1 MSIQISLF
9 IRFLEISI
17 IIAAFLSQYI
27 MVGLSLMNSN
37 FFIMDYVYFYD
48 LVIDISEIFMPL
60 LWDDLWYFNT
70 NMTPNHNNK
79 LS

>member
-9 IRFLEISI
+9 IRFLEISK
-17 IIAAFLSQYI
+17 IIAAFLPQYI

-48 LVIDISEIFMPL
+48 LVIDISEKIYASAL
-60 LWDDLWYFNT
+60 G
-70 NMTPNHNNK
+70 
-79 LS
+79 